1 MSIKSKKNICLI
13 LSLFAYIF
21 IYLFFLLD
29 KVLKY
34 SEVITASYLL
44 FVLFISLIFFG
55 YQKDKKN
62 FLKKKILLIVLIS
75 LILYFFIIYGLG
87 FIVGFLKNS
96 YSLEFFSIINNVF
109 LPIIIII
116 CIEFIRYIVISV
128 NKEHKFI
135 IVIYTCLFIA
145 IELMMTSKIYDIS
158 KMYEIFRMF
167 TISILPVTVK
177 HFVLSYLTYNVGYK
191 SSLLYRLFMDLYLFV
206 MPLLPDLGDYL
217 SSIIGVVL
225 PFLVF
230 VYASRAINE
239 FNNGVEPDFIKTTF
253 NLWDIPY
260 YIFFIILIALIS
272 GYFKYYILGVASASM
287 EPKINVGDA
296 VFVTKVSKDSKIEV
310 GDIIVYE
317 AYDRK
322 IVHRVSRIR
331 EKNGE
336 KMYYTKGDNNS
347 SEDSGY
353 LLFEEIK
360 GKVIFR
366 IPYIA
371 LPSVYLSEIFGKE

>member
-1 MSIKSKKNICLI
+1 M
-13 LSLFAYIF
+13 
-21 IYLFFLLD
+21 
-29 KVLKY
+29 
-34 SEVITASYLL
+34 
-44 FVLFISLIFFG
+44 
-55 YQKDKKN
+55 
-62 FLKKKILLIVLIS
+62 
-75 LILYFFIIYGLG
+75 
-87 FIVGFLKNS
+87 
-96 YSLEFFSIINNVF
+96 
-109 LPIIIII
+109 
-116 CIEFIRYIVISV
+116 ISV